1 MGRISDWLR
10 RKVRD
15 PLVAELRQGAT
26 PEGVAAS
33 VSVSL
38 AIAVNPLIGTT
49 TIGCII
55 AGRLFRLN
63 HVVMQIVNHA
73 SFVLQV
79 ALMIPFMRIGET
91 VTGSRHIVLT
101 YEAIKKQYD
110 ESLSIFFQK
119 FWMAYVHGII
129 GWLIVAP
136 LAAWILNFFL
146 RWTFRRLMKKN
157 LA

>member
-1 MGRISDWLR
+1 MGSISDWLR

-15 PLVAELRQGAT
+15 PLLAELRQGAT
-26 PEGVAAS
+26 PESVAAA

-38 AIAVNPLIGTT
+38 AIAINPIIGTT
-49 TIGCII
+49 TVGCVI

-101 YEAIKKQYD
+101 YEAIMKQYN
-110 ESLSIFFQK
+110 ESFSIFFEK

-129 GWLIVAP
+129 GWLIVVPA
-136 LAAWILNFFL
+136 AAWILNFFL
-146 RWTFRRLMKKN
+146 RWTFRRLMNKN
-157 LA
+157 PA

>member
-1 MGRISDWLR
+1 MGRLSDWLR

-15 PLVAELRQGAT
+15 PFVAELQQGAT

-49 TIGCII
+49 TLGCVV

-63 HVVMQIVNHA
+63 HVVMQIVNHG

-110 ESLSIFFQK
+110 DSLVVFFQK

-129 GWLIVAP
+129 GWLLIAP
-136 LAAWILNFFL
+136 AAAWLLNFGL
-146 RWTFRRLMKKN
+146 RALFRRFMKKN
-157 LA
+157 PA